1 MISAKKPAMTACA
14 RSHIQSSTLTP
25 SRLVL
30 LRLAAAAGVPLVELS
45 RRCGRSSAW
54 AATVGAP
61 SRSTELS
68 TVCDVAGALGYSV
81 AVLDGAGRVV
91 GTIEA
96 TRSVAAREGG
106 SQEG

>member
-1 MISAKKPAMTACA
+1 MLAPAIANRQVTN
-14 RSHIQSSTLTP
+14 
-25 SRLVL
+25 SRIG
-30 LRLAAAAGVPLVELS
+30 LRMLAAAAGVPLVELS

-54 AATVGAP
+54 AATVCAP
-61 SRSTELS
+61 SRSQALT
-68 TVCDVAGALGYSV
+68 TVCDVADAFCYRL

-96 TRSVAAREGG
+96 PRSVAARDGG

>member
-1 MISAKKPAMTACA
+1 MLAPAIANRQVT
-14 RSHIQSSTLTP
+14 SS
-25 SRLVL
+25 L
-30 LRLAAAAGVPLVELS
+30 LGLRRLAAAAGVPLVELS

-61 SRSTELS
+61 SRSPALA
-68 TVCDVAGALGYSV
+68 TVCDVSGAPGYRV

-96 TRSVAAREGG
+96 PRSVAAREGG

>member
-1 MISAKKPAMTACA
+1 M
-14 RSHIQSSTLTP
+14 
-25 SRLVL
+25 
-30 LRLAAAAGVPLVELS
+30 VELS
-45 RRCGRSSAW
+45 RRFGRSSAL

-61 SRSTELS
+61 LRSQALA
-68 TVCDVAGALGYSV
+68 TVCDVAGALGYHL

-96 TRSVAAREGG
+96 PRSVAAREGG

>member
-1 MISAKKPAMTACA
+1 MQVNTCIKD
-14 RSHIQSSTLTP
+14 
-25 SRLVL
+25 
-30 LRLAAAAGVPLVELS
+30 LAAAAGVSLVELS

-61 SRSTELS
+61 SRSPALA
-68 TVCDVAGALGYSV
+68 TVCDVAGALGYRV

-96 TRSVAAREGG
+96 PRSVAAREGG